1 MCVCVCVCVCV
12 CICVYITI
20 YRSILIV
27 HVVNLFRKFSVHLT
41 RDQSILA
48 PNFTV
53 EVVHDDHIELVDVD
67 LNFYRGFL
75 EGLFTLFLNNSSFL
89 QYA

>member
-1 MCVCVCVCVCV
+1 MTCSEFFALVM
-12 CICVYITI
+12 
-20 YRSILIV
+20 
-27 HVVNLFRKFSVHLT
+27 NLPRKFSVHLT

-53 EVVHDDHIELVDVD
+53 EVVNDDRIQTVDVD

-75 EGLFTLFLNNSSFL
+75 EGMFRYFT
-89 QYA
+89 Q

>member
-1 MCVCVCVCVCV
+1 MTC
-12 CICVYITI
+12 
-20 YRSILIV
+20 SEFFA
-27 HVVNLFRKFSVHLT
+27 HVMNLPRKFSVHLT

-53 EVVHDDHIELVDVD
+53 EVVNDDRIQTVDVD

-75 EGLFTLFLNNSSFL
+75 EGMFRYFT
-89 QYA
+89 Q

>member
-1 MCVCVCVCVCV
+1 M
-12 CICVYITI
+12 
-20 YRSILIV
+20 
-27 HVVNLFRKFSVHLT
+27 HLT

-53 EVVHDDHIELVDVD
+53 EVVHDDHIEHVDVD

-75 EGLFTLFLNNSSFL
+75 EGRFVLHYDNFALFIKLTSYSIFKVFEHPSYCVGCSVALQQLFLFVFGRP
-89 QYA
+89 